1 MSGAGSGSGSGSGDG
16 TPLKDLERLV
26 EEFRQSGL
34 RELHARAGD
43 LEIYLSQ
50 DPDAPGLDGPKVT
63 VGTVA
68 QMVPQRVE
76 PATTPPS
83 ASAVSA
89 PRSAPASA
97 PESAVPKGASVV
109 CAPYL
114 GTFYRAPKPGAPNYV
129 EIGSEVEADTE
140 LCLVEVMKLFTA
152 VRAGVAGAVV
162 AVLAN
167 GGDLVQAGQPLFAV
181 KQG

>member
-1 MSGAGSGSGSGSGDG
+1 MSGAGSSSGAGSGSGDA
-16 TPLKDLERLV
+16 TPLKDLEKLV

-50 DPDAPGLDGPKVT
+50 DPDAPGLDGPQVT

-68 QMVPQRVE
+68 QAAPQPVE
-76 PATTPPS
+76 PATTPP
-83 ASAVSA
+83 
-89 PRSAPASA
+89 PASA
-97 PESAVPKGASVV
+97 GSAPKSAVPEGTGVV

-167 GGDLVQAGQPLFAV
+167 DGDLVQAGQPLFAV